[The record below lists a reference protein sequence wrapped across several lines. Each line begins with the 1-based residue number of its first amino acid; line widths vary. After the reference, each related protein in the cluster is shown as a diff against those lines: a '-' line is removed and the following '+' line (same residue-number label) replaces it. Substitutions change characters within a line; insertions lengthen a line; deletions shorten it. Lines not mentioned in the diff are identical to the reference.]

1 MIMESCSLAEM
12 DFEQVRTVVA
22 AYPAT
27 RLVEANGD
35 VFAIYDPDGDY
46 EQRPRQG
53 WATIVNSDVNDT
65 ASDLGRPGVF
75 RLNIGLP
82 KARFAALFAGGGAHD
97 TTALDV
103 VMPHPVYAGYHW
115 ICVLNPDTTWPEV
128 HGFLDEAHAFAARK
142 HDNAGKRRA
151 QRA

>member
-1 MIMESCSLAEM
+1 M
-12 DFEQVRTVVA
+12 DFEQVRAVVG

-27 RLVEANGD
+27 RLVDADGD

-53 WATIVNSDVNDT
+53 WATIVTSDAYDT

-82 KARFAALFAGGGAHD
+82 KARFAALFDAGATHD

-115 ICVLNPDTTWPEV
+115 VCVLNPDETWPEV
-128 HGFLDEAHAFAARK
+128 HRLLDEAHAFAVRK
-142 HDNAGKRRA
+142 HENTVRRRE

>member
-1 MIMESCSLAEM
+1 MELWSIAAM
-12 DFEQVRTVVA
+12 DFEEVRAAVA

-27 RLVEANGD
+27 RLIEANGD

-65 ASDLGRPGVF
+65 ASDLDRPGVF

-82 KARFAALFAGGGAHD
+82 RHRFDELADSTIAYD
-97 TTALDV
+97 MTALDV

-115 ICVLNPDTTWPEV
+115 VCVLNPKRTWPV
-128 HGFLDEAHAFAARK
+128 VSALLDDAHDFAVRK
-142 HDNAGKRRA
+142 HGNASRR
-151 QRA
+151 RESRP

>member
-1 MIMESCSLAEM
+1 MEICSVESVRS
-12 DFEQVRTVVA
+12 DQVRAVLA

-27 RLVEANGD
+27 RLVEGNGD
-35 VFAIYDPDGDY
+35 VFAIYDTDGDY

-65 ASDLGRPGVF
+65 ASDLDRPGVF

-82 KARFAALFAGGGAHD
+82 KARFAELFATDEAPD
-97 TTALDV
+97 PTAFDV

-115 ICVLNPDTTWPEV
+115 VCVLNPDSTWPAVREL
-128 HGFLDEAHAFAARK
+128 LDAAHAFAVRK
-142 HDNAGKRRA
+142 HHNARRRRD
-151 QRA
+151 QRDTH